1 MLQLF
6 YVCYFAA
13 FGISIPFFPTY
24 LCGLGL
30 TGAQVATLLG
40 VAPLFHL
47 GVPLFWGWVADRTR
61 RPDLLLRLACAG
73 AALALLLVA
82 RARSFPALV
91 GAYAVHQMFAV
102 PCLGLMDSL
111 ALDRARATGS
121 DYTRLRLWG
130 SASFLLTCWLT
141 GLALTARGT
150 PGGDPLVPLLMAGG
164 YALAAIA
171 ALRVR
176 GEPGR
181 QPPHLREVA
190 ALLSNR
196 RFLFILV
203 LAPLHWATLA
213 PYHGFLG
220 ILALHRGFA
229 PATISHA
236 FVVSV
241 IAEIAAFFY
250 FPTLRR
256 RLPLTVLLAV
266 AAAATSL
273 RWLLVVVTDSA
284 PALIFLQ
291 TLHALSFGVFWGSAM
306 AWVGESVPP
315 QLWATGQALFTTAVF
330 GLGNLLGYS
339 AAGLLF
345 QAGPRGCGA
354 SSTSAGPT
362 PAFAA
367 AAAFELVPLAM
378 ALWATFRRIRPTS
391 SASDATEER
400 ADVVK

>member
-1 MLQLF
+1 MKLL
-6 YVCYFAA
+6 YIGYFGA

-30 TGAQVATLLG
+30 TGAQVAMLLG

-82 RARSFPALV
+82 PGAHPARAAGRLRRPPVLRRPV
-91 GAYAVHQMFAV
+91 
-102 PCLGLMDSL
+102 LGLMDSL

-130 SASFLLTCWLT
+130 SASFLLVCWLA
-141 GLALTARGT
+141 GLLFTARGA
-150 PGGDPLVPLLMAGG
+150 PGGDPLVPLLMAAG

-181 QPPHLREVA
+181 QPPHA
-190 ALLSNR
+190 ARGGGPAAQPALPVHPAAGARCTGR
-196 RFLFILV
+196 RWRPTT
-203 LAPLHWATLA
+203 ASWASWPCTA
-213 PYHGFLG
+213 
-220 ILALHRGFA
+220 GFA
-229 PATISHA
+229 PSTISHA

-250 FPTLRR
+250 FPALRR
-256 RLPLTVLLAV
+256 RFPLTVLLAV

-273 RWLLVVVTDSA
+273 RWLLVVLTDSA
-284 PALIFLQ
+284 PALIALQ
-291 TLHALSFGVFWGSAM
+291 ALHALSFGVFWGSAM

-315 QLWATGQALFTTAVF
+315 QLRATGQALFTTAVF

-345 QAGPRGCGA
+345 HAGTARLRGRPAPAPAPPRRSPPPPP
-354 SSTSAGPT
+354 SSC
-362 PAFAA
+362 
-367 AAAFELVPLAM
+367 
-378 ALWATFRRIRPTS
+378 FRWSWP
-391 SASDATEER
+391 
-400 ADVVK
+400 

>member
-1 MLQLF
+1 LKLL
-6 YVCYFAA
+6 YIGYFGA

-30 TGAQVATLLG
+30 TGAQVAMLLG

-73 AALALLLVA
+73 AALALVPFAWARTLPGLL
-82 RARSFPALV
+82 
-91 GAYAVHQMFAV
+91 GAYAVHQFFAV
-102 PCLGLMDSL
+102 PTLGLMDSL

-130 SASFLLTCWLT
+130 SASFLLVCWLA
-141 GLALTARGT
+141 GLLFTARGA
-150 PGGDPLVPLLMAGG
+150 PGGDPLVPLLMAAG

-181 QPPHLREVA
+181 LPPHLREVA

-196 RFLFILV
+196 RFLYILL

-229 PATISHA
+229 PSTISHA

-250 FPTLRR
+250 FPALRR
-256 RLPLTVLLAV
+256 RFPLTVLLAV
-266 AAAATSL
+266 GAAATSL
-273 RWLLVVVTDSA
+273 RWLLVVLTDSA
-284 PALIFLQ
+284 PALIALQ
-291 TLHALSFGVFWGSAM
+291 ALHALSFGVFWGSAM
-306 AWVGESVPP
+306 AWVAESVPP
-315 QLWATGQALFTTAVF
+315 QLRATGQALFTTAVF
-330 GLGNLLGYS
+330 GLGNLLGFS

-345 QAGPRGCGA
+345 DAGTRGCRPAGA
-354 SSTSAGPT
+354 SAGPT

-367 AAAFELVPLAM
+367 AAAFELLPLIM
-378 ALWATFRRIRPTS
+378 ALIATARRTVPGHP
-391 SASDATEER
+391 R
-400 ADVVK
+400 AV